1 MEHEEIG
8 DAHISVRFKHG
19 IHTIYLFVDSL
30 EPFSNVTTQLLDVL
44 TERYPNGLTT
54 SIAPPK
60 TTTVTE
66 GTILAYGALKNAND
80 PTAGWKKLKIGNGDT
95 PTRLGLKNNSLIA
108 FAVVDDE
115 DEDPVFEVEWPR
127 EDEELYEQQ

>member
-1 MEHEEIG
+1 MAEVG
-8 DAHISVRFKHG
+8 DADISVRFRHG
-19 IHTIYLFVDSL
+19 IHTIYLFIDAL
-30 EPFSNVTTQLLDVL
+30 EPFSNVTAKLLDVL

-66 GTILAYGALKNAND
+66 GTILAYGVLKNAND
-80 PTAGWKKLKIGNGDT
+80 PTAGWKKLKIGDGDST
-95 PTRLGLKNNSLIA
+95 PTKLGLKNNSLIA

-115 DEDPVFEVEWPR
+115 DEEPVFEIEWPR